1 METSSGAYGGNP
13 LARGTNDELSRLL
26 DRAVAASSN
35 GIIIT
40 DPNLPDAP
48 IIYVNPAFERTT
60 GYSRDEVVGLNC
72 RFLQNGDRDQPAI
85 EEVREAIGAGRECR
99 VVLKNY
105 KKDGTI
111 FWNELYVSPVHDEEG
126 RLTNFVGVQND
137 VTERKRV
144 EEERDLLL
152 AREQL
157 ARAES
162 VKSRRRLSLLAAAGT
177 ALASASLDHGA
188 TLQKISR
195 LAVPEL
201 ADWCLV
207 DLVDEEGVAG
217 QAASAHADPE
227 KEGLLREI
235 SERRGFGED
244 DPGSTARVL
253 RTGRPVLVPEVSA
266 DALEEMEDGERCRII
281 RELEP
286 RSIIAVPLLARGRTL
301 GAMTLVSSDPGRRYD
316 EEDLSLAENL
326 AYRCAQAVDNARL
339 YRERSF
345 IARTLQQSILP
356 RLPEAPGLEVG
367 TEYLPMGE
375 ENEVGGDFYDLI
387 EVKDGACLAVIG
399 DVRGKGPVA
408 AAVTALARYTIRAV
422 ALGSDSPAAILA
434 SLNEAM
440 LRQLSDYQF
449 CTAACVHLLSNEG
462 GLDLTVALG
471 GHPAPLILRAGGS
484 VEEAGGPGKV
494 LGVFHDAGL
503 RETAKRLEPGDALV
517 LYTDGVIEARAPDGA
532 LFGGD
537 RLVSVLGAL
546 GGLDASLIA
555 RKIRD
560 AALEF
565 QEGTQHDDLAIFV
578 LRVPEEHLNIVEDS
592 ERPGQWTGDQ

>member
-1 METSSGAYGGNP
+1 M
-13 LARGTNDELSRLL
+13 RRLL
-26 DRAVAASSN
+26 GRAVAASSN
-35 GIIIT
+35 GIVIT

-60 GYSRDEVVGLNC
+60 GYARDEVVGRNC
-72 RFLQNGDRDQPAI
+72 RFLQNGVRDQPAI
-85 EEVREAIGAGRECR
+85 DELRECVEAGRECR
-99 VVLKNY
+99 IVLRNY
-105 KKDGTI
+105 KKDGTL
-111 FWNELYVSPVHDEEG
+111 FWNELYVSPIHDEEG

-137 VTERKRV
+137 VTDRKKI

-162 VKSRRRLSLLAAAGT
+162 VKARRRLSLLAAAGT
-177 ALASASLDHGA
+177 ALASASLDHAA

-195 LAVPEL
+195 LAVPGL

-207 DLVDEEGVAG
+207 DLVDEEGGVS
-217 QAASAHADPE
+217 QAAAAHADPE
-227 KEGLLREI
+227 KENLLREL
-235 SERRGFGED
+235 SERRSFGDD

-253 RTGRPVLVPEVSA
+253 RTGHPALVPEVSDSIA
-266 DALEEMEDGERCRII
+266 EGMEDEEHRRLV
-281 RELEP
+281 RELRP
-286 RSIIAVPLLARGRTL
+286 CSIIAVPLLARGRTL

-326 AYRCAQAVDNARL
+326 AYRCALAVDNARL

-387 EVKDGACLAVIG
+387 EVKDGGCLAVIG

-422 ALGSDSPAAILA
+422 ALGSDAPAAILA

-440 LRQLSDYQF
+440 LSQLSDYQF
-449 CTAACVHLLSNEG
+449 CTVACVRLHSEEG
-462 GLDLTVALG
+462 GLDLTVARG
-471 GHPAPLILRAGGS
+471 GHPAPLLLRADGS
-484 VEEAGGPGKV
+484 VEEFGCPGKA
-494 LGVFHDAGL
+494 LGVFPDAGL
-503 RETAKRLEPGDALV
+503 EEGSERLEPGDALV

-532 LFGGD
+532 LFGQD

-546 GGLDASLIA
+546 GSLGASTIA
-555 RKIRD
+555 RKVRD

-578 LRVPEEHLNIVEDS
+578 LRVPDEHSNVEDS
-592 ERPGQWTGDQ
+592 EQPGQ

>member
-1 METSSGAYGGNP
+1 VETSPGAYGDSP
-13 LARGTNDELSRLL
+13 LARRTSDELHRLL

-35 GIIIT
+35 GIVIT
-40 DPNLPDAP
+40 DPNLPDGP
-48 IIYVNPAFERTT
+48 IVYVNPAFERTT
-60 GYSRDEVVGLNC
+60 GYSRNEVIGRNC
-72 RFLQNGDRDQPAI
+72 RFLQGDDRDQQAV
-85 EEVREAIGAGRECR
+85 EELRECVGAGRECR
-99 VVLKNY
+99 VVLRNY
-105 KKDGTI
+105 RKDGAL
-111 FWNELYVSPVHDEEG
+111 FWNELYVSPVHDDEG

-157 ARAES
+157 ARAEA
-162 VKSRRRLSLLAAAGT
+162 VRARRRLSLLAAAGPT
-177 ALASASLDHGA
+177 LASASLDHEA

-207 DLVDEEGVAG
+207 DLMDEDGRVS
-217 QAASAHADPE
+217 QAAAAHADPE
-227 KEGLLREI
+227 MEDLLLEL
-235 SERRGFGED
+235 SEHRRFGED

-253 RTGRPVLVPEVSA
+253 RTGRPVLVPEVA
-266 DALEEMEDGERCRII
+266 EVAAEEMEDGEHSRLVRKL
-281 RELEP
+281 RP
-286 RSIIAVPLLARGRTL
+286 RSVMAMPLLARGRTL
-301 GAMTLVSSDPGRRYD
+301 GAMTLVSSDPGRHYD
-316 EEDLSLAENL
+316 EEDLSFAENL
-326 AYRCAQAVDNARL
+326 AYRCALAVDNARL

-356 RLPEAPGLEVG
+356 DLPELPGLEVG

-387 EVKDGACLAVIG
+387 EVKDGGCLAVIG
-399 DVRGKGPVA
+399 DARGKGPVA

-422 ALGSDSPAAILA
+422 ALGSDSPSAVLA

-449 CTAACVHLLSNEG
+449 CTAVCIRLRSEDG
-462 GLDLTVALG
+462 GLGLTVARG
-471 GHPAPLILRAGGS
+471 GHPTPLILRASGS
-484 VEEAGGPGKV
+484 VEEFGCPGKA
-494 LGVFHDAGL
+494 LGVFPDAGL
-503 RETAKRLEPGDALV
+503 DESTERLGPGDALI
-517 LYTDGVIEARAPDGA
+517 LYTDGVIEARATDGA
-532 LFGGD
+532 LFGQD
-537 RLVSVLGAL
+537 RLVSVLGAFR
-546 GGLDASLIA
+546 GLDASAIA
-555 RKIRD
+555 LKVRD

-578 LRVPEEHLNIVEDS
+578 LRVP
-592 ERPGQWTGDQ
+592 G